1 MNLKWTVAL
10 ICIYGVLKKFR
21 PGIPFLTPYLESVDY
36 KNFTNEQ
43 LYGEIYPYWTYS
55 NLISLLPLFFLTDL
69 LRYKPVIVLE
79 AISLCA
85 TWAVLVF
92 GVTVKHMQL
101 MQILYGIST
110 SADVAYQS
118 YLYAVVDKQH
128 YKKITSYVRSSTKVG
143 KFLAYSIG
151 QLLVSTGFGDLL
163 LLHQITF
170 AVFILLVP
178 ISLILPNAT
187 KSKEEFDDDEASS
200 EELRPL
206 DSNKKVISG
215 LEKEKSE
222 VKDCP
227 KEIGCGYHLKSN
239 VIKIWECFKD
249 KTVFQWSMWW
259 IFASCGSQQV
269 FNFVQT
275 LWSLRHSKGAPMA
288 NGLVESLNT
297 LAAAMC
303 TFSLQYTNF
312 EWHSYAGLTSAISS
326 LLIASMLLFM
336 VWMENIFVDYTLY
349 MVISCTYYTLI
360 AVASNLIASHLKSDS
375 YGLVFGLNTFVA
387 LFLQCILT
395 YAVADVDGWWAL
407 DIETQ
412 FVVYGGYFFVTAL
425 VFTVIAICL
434 RIYTEGIFKIH
445 GLVIL

>member
-55 NLISLLPLFFLTDL
+55 NLISQLPLFFLTDL

-79 AISLCA
+79 AVSLCA

-92 GVTVKHMQL
+92 GISVKHMQF

-118 YLYAVVDKQH
+118 YLYAVVDKQQ

-151 QLLVSTGFGDLL
+151 QLLVSTGFGNLL

-178 ISLILPNAT
+178 ISLILPNVN
-187 KSKEEFDDDEASS
+187 KSKEEYEEEEASS
-200 EELRPL
+200 EELQ
-206 DSNKKVISG
+206 
-215 LEKEKSE
+215 EKSE
-222 VKDCP
+222 VEDSP
-227 KEIGCGYHLKSN
+227 KKNGCGNHLKSN
-239 VIKIWECFKD
+239 MIKIWECCKD
-249 KTVFQWSMWW
+249 KT
-259 IFASCGSQQV
+259 I
-269 FNFVQT
+269 FNFIQT

-297 LAAAMC
+297 LAAALC
-303 TFSLQYTNF
+303 TFSLQYSNF
-312 EWHSYAGLTSAISS
+312 EWHAYGGLTSAISS
-326 LLIASMLLFM
+326 LSIAAMLLFM
-336 VWMENIFVDYTLY
+336 VWMENIYVDYALY
-349 MVISCTYYTLI
+349 MVISCIYYTLI
-360 AVASNLIASHLKSDS
+360 AVASNLIATHLKTNS
-375 YGLVFGLNTFVA
+375 YGLIFGLNTFVA

-395 YAVADVDGWWAL
+395 YAVADVNGWWAL
-407 DIETQ
+407 DIEAQ

-425 VFTVIAICL
+425 VFTLLLILLEGSSKKMPKNVRGGLIRGSRRPVPYSHCVP
-434 RIYTEGIFKIH
+434 IY
-445 GLVIL
+445 